1 MDKRSAQKVFD
12 LQKDI
17 AEAIEVAWELY
28 GMKRGER
35 EWDRDT
41 LAEFVTAAMTAL
53 DSFTDDLE
61 GEFDKNTNDA

>member
-1 MDKRSAQKVFD
+1 MDA
-12 LQKDI
+12 LQKNI

-28 GMKRGER
+28 GMERGER
-35 EWDRDT
+35 EWNRDT
-41 LAEFVTAAMTAL
+41 LSEFVAAAMTAL